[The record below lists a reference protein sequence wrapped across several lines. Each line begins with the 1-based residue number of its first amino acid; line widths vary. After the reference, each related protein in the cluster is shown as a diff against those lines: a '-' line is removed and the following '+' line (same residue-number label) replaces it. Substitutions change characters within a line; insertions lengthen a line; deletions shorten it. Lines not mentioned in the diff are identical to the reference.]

1 MTNGKLTEC
10 DYPHRVTIATS
21 RNGAGVSGEMGTDLS
36 DMRSDFGVESIQ
48 KFVERFAAER
58 AHQYFA
64 NANRGESI
72 QIIRELGRRRQNTFD
87 VSSGVGPFRREA
99 NVHAMANRKALQT
112 SPAPRGELAN
122 PYNPF
127 RNLLRIHPRT
137 MPSVTEF
144 DRPPHRALADT
155 ANPDWNRAG
164 NWTRPEAHPAEV
176 EELAM
181 KFRHR
186 RRPRRTHQRDRFV
199 GVCAPILK

>member
-58 AHQYFA
+58 AHQYFV

-112 SPAPRGELAN
+112 SPAPRG
-122 PYNPF
+122 
-127 RNLLRIHPRT
+127 
-137 MPSVTEF
+137 
-144 DRPPHRALADT
+144 ALADT

-186 RRPRRTHQRDRFV
+186 RGPRRTHQRD
-199 GVCAPILK
+199 